1 MESQS
6 SLEFKKL
13 KFSYKSPSIDK
24 KPILEIDTFQ
34 VMKGE
39 KVFLY
44 GPSGCGKSTLLNL
57 VAGVLKPTEGSIRVL
72 GHDFDLLSSSKKDQ
86 IRGEKIGYIFQSFNL
101 IPYLSVKENILLP
114 LWMNKKKDTS
124 SDNLDGIL
132 KSLNIEELQ
141 DSEVVNLSIGQ
152 QQRVAAARALV
163 GEPQLVIADEPTSS
177 LDKKNTLE
185 FMELLL
191 KKWEEKRFTLLF
203 VSHDET
209 LADFFEK
216 KVSLEELNVRSGKEQ

>member
-1 MESQS
+1 M
-6 SLEFKKL
+6 
-13 KFSYKSPSIDK
+13 
-24 KPILEIDTFQ
+24 
-34 VMKGE
+34 
-39 KVFLY
+39 
-44 GPSGCGKSTLLNL
+44 
-57 VAGVLKPTEGSIRVL
+57 
-72 GHDFDLLSSSKKDQ
+72 
-86 IRGEKIGYIFQSFNL
+86 
-101 IPYLSVKENILLP
+101 
-114 LWMNKKKDTS
+114 
-124 SDNLDGIL
+124 
-132 KSLNIEELQ
+132 
-141 DSEVVNLSIGQ
+141 SIGQ

-191 KKWEEKRFTLLF
+191 KKWEEKKFTLLF

>member
-1 MESQS
+1 MESQC
-6 SLEFKKL
+6 SLEFKNL
-13 KFSYKSPSIDK
+13 KFSYKSSTPKDSV
-24 KPILEIDTFQ
+24 LEIEAFK
-34 VMKGE
+34 VMSGE

-57 VAGVLKPTEGSIRVL
+57 VAGVLKPTEGHIRVL
-72 GHDFDLLSSSKKDQ
+72 GHSFDSLASSKKDR

-114 LWMNKKKDTS
+114 LWMNKKAGSFEDEL
-124 SDNLDGIL
+124 NGVL

-163 GEPQLVIADEPTSS
+163 GDPQLVIADEPTSS

-191 KKWEEKRFTLLF
+191 KKWEEKKFTLLF

-209 LADFFEK
+209 LAKFFEK
-216 KVSLEELNVRSGKEQ
+216 KVSLEELNETSGKIQ

>member
-13 KFSYKSPSIDK
+13 KFSYNSRNNEK
-24 KPILEIDTFQ
+24 KPILEINSFQ

-101 IPYLSVKENILLP
+101 IPYLSVRENILLP
-114 LWMNKKKDTS
+114 LWMNKKEDS
-124 SDNLDGIL
+124 SKDNLGGIL

-141 DSEVVNLSIGQ
+141 DSEVINLSIGQ

-163 GEPQLVIADEPTSS
+163 GDPQLVIADEPTSS
-177 LDKKNTLE
+177 LDKNNTLE
-185 FMELLL
+185 FMNLLL
-191 KKWEEKRFTLLF
+191 KKWEEKKFTLLF

-216 KVSLEELNVRSGKEQ
+216 KISLEELNERSGKEQ

>member
-1 MESQS
+1 MF
-6 SLEFKKL
+6 LEFKNL
-13 KFSYKSPSIDK
+13 KFSYKTSLSKDLVLKGPFK
-24 KPILEIDTFQ
+24 
-34 VMKGE
+34 VMEG

-57 VAGVLKPTEGSIRVL
+57 VAGVLKPTDGRIRVL
-72 GHDFDLLSSSKKDQ
+72 GHDFDALASSKKDR

-114 LWMNKKKDTS
+114 LWMNKKTNGSEEGLQD
-124 SDNLDGIL
+124 IL
-132 KSLNIEELQ
+132 KSLNIEKFQ
-141 DSEVVNLSIGQ
+141 DSEVTNLSIGQ
-152 QQRVAAARALV
+152 QQRVAAARALI
-163 GEPQLVIADEPTSS
+163 GDPQLVIADEPTSS

-191 KKWEEKRFTLLF
+191 KKWEEKKFTLLF

-209 LADFFEK
+209 LAEFFEK
-216 KVSLEELNVRSGKEQ
+216 KLSLEELNEMSGREQ

>member
-1 MESQS
+1 MESQY
-6 SLEFKKL
+6 SLEFKNL
-13 KFSYKSPSIDK
+13 KFSYKSSKNSILK
-24 KPILEIDTFQ
+24 IDSFQ
-34 VMKGE
+34 IMEGE

-72 GHDFDLLSSSKKDQ
+72 GHDFDRLASSKKDQ
-86 IRGEKIGYIFQSFNL
+86 IRGQKIGYIFQSFNL

-114 LWMNKKKDTS
+114 LQMNKKKDSSGITS
-124 SDNLDGIL
+124 IL

-141 DSEVVNLSIGQ
+141 DSEVINLSIGQ

-163 GEPQLVIADEPTSS
+163 GDPHLVIADEPTSS

-191 KKWEEKRFTLLF
+191 KKWEEKKFTLLF

-209 LADFFEK
+209 LAKFFEK
-216 KVSLEELNVRSGKEQ
+216 KVSLEELNERPGEEK

>member
-13 KFSYKSPSIDK
+13 KFSYQSPAIDK
-24 KPILEIDTFQ
+24 KPILEIDSFQ

-39 KVFLY
+39 KLFLY

-114 LWMNKKKDTS
+114 LWMNKKEDTS
-124 SDNLDGIL
+124 KDNLGGIL

-177 LDKKNTLE
+177 LDKKNTME
-185 FMELLL
+185 FMDLLL
-191 KKWEEKRFTLLF
+191 KKWEEKKFTLLF

>member
-1 MESQS
+1 
-6 SLEFKKL
+6 
-13 KFSYKSPSIDK
+13 
-24 KPILEIDTFQ
+24 
-34 VMKGE
+34 
-39 KVFLY
+39 
-44 GPSGCGKSTLLNL
+44 
-57 VAGVLKPTEGSIRVL
+57 SIRVL

-114 LWMNKKKDTS
+114 LWMNKKEDTS
-124 SDNLDGIL
+124 KDNLGGIL

-191 KKWEEKRFTLLF
+191 KKWEEKKFTLLF

>member
-34 VMKGE
+34 VLKGE

-124 SDNLDGIL
+124 SDNLGGIL

>member
-1 MESQS
+1 MESHY
-6 SLEFKKL
+6 SLEFKNL
-13 KFSYKSPSIDK
+13 KFSYEPSTPKDSVLDISS
-24 KPILEIDTFQ
+24 FQ
-34 VMKGE
+34 IMKGE

-57 VAGVLKPTEGSIRVL
+57 VAGVLRPTDGSIRVL
-72 GHDFDLLSSSKKDQ
+72 GHEFDRLPSSKKDR

-114 LWMNKKKDTS
+114 LWMNKKKDS
-124 SDNLDGIL
+124 SEQGLSSIL

-163 GEPQLVIADEPTSS
+163 GDPHLVIADEPTSS

-191 KKWEEKRFTLLF
+191 KKWEEKKFTLLF

-209 LADFFEK
+209 LAGFFEK
-216 KVSLEELNVRSGKEQ
+216 KVSLEELNERSGEEQ

>member
-13 KFSYKSPSIDK
+13 KFSYNSRNNEK
-24 KPILEIDTFQ
+24 KPILEIDSFQ

-101 IPYLSVKENILLP
+101 IPYLSVRENILLP
-114 LWMNKKKDTS
+114 LWMNKKEDS
-124 SDNLDGIL
+124 SKDNLGGIL

-141 DSEVVNLSIGQ
+141 DSEVINLSIGQ

-163 GEPQLVIADEPTSS
+163 GDPQLVIADEPTSS
-177 LDKKNTLE
+177 LDKNNTLE
-185 FMELLL
+185 FMNLLL
-191 KKWEEKRFTLLF
+191 KKWEEKKFTLLF

-216 KVSLEELNVRSGKEQ
+216 KISLEELNERSGKEQ

>member
-13 KFSYKSPSIDK
+13 KFSYRSQAIDK
-24 KPILEIDTFQ
+24 KPILEIDSFQ

-39 KVFLY
+39 KLFLY

-114 LWMNKKKDTS
+114 LWMNKKEDTS
-124 SDNLDGIL
+124 KDNLGGIL

-177 LDKKNTLE
+177 LDKKNTME
-185 FMELLL
+185 FMDLLL
-191 KKWEEKRFTLLF
+191 KKWEEKKFTLLF

>member
-1 MESQS
+1 MVSQY
-6 SLEFKKL
+6 SLEFKNL
-13 KFSYKSPSIDK
+13 KFSYEISNPEDS
-24 KPILEIDTFQ
+24 ILEIDSFKA
-34 VMKGE
+34 MKGE
-39 KVFLY
+39 KIFLY

-57 VAGVLKPTEGSIRVL
+57 VAGVLKPTDGSIRVL
-72 GHDFDLLSSSKKDQ
+72 GHDFDSLPSSKKDR

-114 LWMNKKKDTS
+114 LWMNKKKDSSEKGLTS
-124 SDNLDGIL
+124 IL
-132 KSLNIEELQ
+132 KSLNIEEFQ

-163 GEPQLVIADEPTSS
+163 GNPHLVIADEPTSS

-191 KKWEEKRFTLLF
+191 KKWEEEKFTLLF

-209 LADFFEK
+209 LAKFFEK
-216 KVSLEELNVRSGKEQ
+216 KVSLEELNERLGEEG

>member
-13 KFSYKSPSIDK
+13 KFSYRSQAIDK
-24 KPILEIDTFQ
+24 KPILEIDSFQ

-39 KVFLY
+39 KLFLY

-114 LWMNKKKDTS
+114 LWMNKKEDTS
-124 SDNLDGIL
+124 KDNLGEIL

-177 LDKKNTLE
+177 LDKKNTME
-185 FMELLL
+185 FMDLLL
-191 KKWEEKRFTLLF
+191 KKWEEKKFTLLF

-216 KVSLEELNVRSGKEQ
+216 KVSLEELNVRPGKEQ

>member
-13 KFSYKSPSIDK
+13 KFSYKSPAVDK
-24 KPILEIDTFQ
+24 KPILEIDSFQ
-34 VMKGE
+34 IMKGE

-44 GPSGCGKSTLLNL
+44 GPSGFGKSTLLNL

-114 LWMNKKKDTS
+114 LWMNKKEDTS
-124 SDNLDGIL
+124 KDNLGGIL

-191 KKWEEKRFTLLF
+191 KKWEEKKFTLLF

>member
-13 KFSYKSPSIDK
+13 KFSYKSQAIDK
-24 KPILEIDTFQ
+24 KPILEIDSFQ

-39 KVFLY
+39 KLFLY

-114 LWMNKKKDTS
+114 LWMNKKEDTS
-124 SDNLDGIL
+124 KDNLGGIL

-177 LDKKNTLE
+177 LDKKNTME
-185 FMELLL
+185 FMDLLL
-191 KKWEEKRFTLLF
+191 KKWEEKKFTLLF